1 MAQLL
6 WMEGINTIFK
16 TGKALQTVNRDLY
29 WKNYLI
35 LCLLYVVF
43 IPHTHAEHFI
53 SHHFQS
59 PNNAV
64 HPAGCL
70 TI

>member
-6 WMEGINTIFK
+6 WVEGINTIFK
-16 TGKALQTVNRDLY
+16 TGKAPQTMNRDLY
-29 WKNYLI
+29 GKNYPI
-35 LCLLYVVF
+35 LCHLCVFF
-43 IPHTHAEHFI
+43 IPHTHEEHFI
-53 SHHFQS
+53 SHHCQS

-64 HPAGCL
+64 TPAGCL